1 MMDKGLSVR
10 QTEDFIESAG
20 HLTDVIKFGF
30 GTSLVTN
37 RLEDKIKL
45 YQEAGV
51 RPYFGGTL
59 FEAFLARGRF
69 DDYQK
74 FVDKMGL
81 DLCEVSDGSIIIP
94 QDEKCEYISKL
105 AKNFHGI

>member
-1 MMDKGLSVR
+1 MNFELPYIPSRPEKPREKGLTMMMDKGLSVR

-45 YQEAGV
+45 YKKLGFGLILGV
-51 RPYFGGTL
+51 H
-59 FEAFLARGRF
+59 FLRLLSPEE
-69 DDYQK
+69 
-74 FVDKMGL
+74 GL
-81 DLCEVSDGSIIIP
+81 MITRSLWIRWG
-94 QDEKCEYISKL
+94 
-105 AKNFHGI
+105 